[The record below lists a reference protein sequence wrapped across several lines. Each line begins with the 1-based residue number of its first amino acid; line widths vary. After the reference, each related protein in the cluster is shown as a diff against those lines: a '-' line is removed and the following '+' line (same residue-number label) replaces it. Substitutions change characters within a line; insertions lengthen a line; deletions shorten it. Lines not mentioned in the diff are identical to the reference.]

1 MKVRGRAVGDVP
13 LTVTREETA
22 GPGGDSAVTHVG
34 LFDFTGAF
42 REKRLSTAAFQAALK
57 SGWRFIDALPYW
69 MHDETCFA
77 EKGFVDEAVS
87 VDPDSLRPYP
97 FEDNA
102 ELAVADYAGPSA
114 AITPRPALTNM
125 IAKADALGFSAIG
138 GFEFEVIFLDE
149 DGASLRA
156 KNWSNLEAALPHN
169 RCWSGV
175 AAAADAD
182 FLKHVHDQLLAA
194 HIALDHHCM
203 ELGPGCVEY
212 TLAPEPILKAADDA
226 ALFKMFTRAIA
237 RRAGLTA
244 SFMAQ
249 LDAGFPGLGGHVSL
263 SLKDKSGAPVF
274 YDSADP
280 LGLSKTAKAF
290 LGGIVALTPELMCM
304 FAPSVNAYRRLR
316 PGNWAPRAANWG
328 IGNYSCGVRVVT
340 STPELTRFEFRLPGA
355 DTNCHMTAAMM
366 LGAGLWGIETGA
378 DPGAPVTGNGRDAE
392 VATDAQLPTSLEE
405 AARRFAKSDA
415 AAALFG
421 SAFVDHYSA
430 WCAAEA
436 AAFHAHVSAFERARY
451 LETL

>member
-1 MKVRGRAVGDVP
+1 M
-13 LTVTREETA
+13 
-22 GPGGDSAVTHVG
+22 G

-42 REKRLSTAAFQAALK
+42 REKRLSAAALQAAIAD
-57 SGWRFIDALPYW
+57 GWRFIDALPYW

-77 EKGFVDEAVS
+77 EKGFVDEAVAI
-87 VDPDSLRPYP
+87 DTGSLRPYP

-102 ELAVADYAGPSA
+102 QLVVADYAGPSA
-114 AITPRPALTNM
+114 AITPRPALIKM
-125 IAKADALGFSAIG
+125 IEKARGLGFSAIG
-138 GFEFEVIFLDE
+138 GFEFETIFLAE

-156 KNWSNLEAALPHN
+156 KNWSDLDAALPHN

-175 AAAADAD
+175 APAADAD
-182 FLKHVHDQLLAA
+182 FLKFVHDELLAG
-194 HIALDHHCM
+194 HVALDHHCM

-212 TLAPEPILKAADDA
+212 TLGPEPILKAADDA
-226 ALFKMFTRAIA
+226 ALFKIFTRAIA

-249 LDAGFPGLGGHVSL
+249 LDNGFPGLGGHISL
-263 SLKDKSGAPVF
+263 SLKDKSGAPAF
-274 YDSADP
+274 SDSADP
-280 LGLSKTAKAF
+280 HGLSKTAKAF

-340 STPELTRFEFRLPGA
+340 TTPELTRFEFRLPGA

-366 LGAGLWGIETGA
+366 LGAGLWGIENDA
-378 DPGAPVTGNGRDAE
+378 DPGEPVTGNGRDAE
-392 VATDAQLPTSLEE
+392 VAPDAQLPTSLEE

-415 AAALFG
+415 ARALFG
-421 SAFVDHYSA
+421 SAFVDHYAA

-451 LETL
+451 LESL

>member
-1 MKVRGRAVGDVP
+1 MSGWRRS
-13 LTVTREETA
+13 LTIAHDQTA
-22 GPGGDSAVTHVG
+22 APGGSSVAHVG

-42 REKRLSTAAFQAALK
+42 REKRLGGEAFQIALQN
-57 SGWRFIDALPYW
+57 GWRFIDALPYW
-69 MHDETCFA
+69 MHDETCFS
-77 EKGFVDEAVS
+77 EKGFVDEAVKIDAAS
-87 VDPDSLRPYP
+87 VRAYP

-102 ELAVADYAGPSA
+102 VLAIGDYAGASA
-114 AITPRPALTNM
+114 AITPRPALVRM
-125 IAKADALGFSAIG
+125 IEKAHEMGFSAIA
-138 GFEFEVIFLDE
+138 GFEFETIFLAE
-149 DGASLRA
+149 DGASLRD
-156 KNWSNLEAALPHN
+156 KNWSGLEPALPHN

-175 AAAADAD
+175 APAADAA
-182 FLKHVHDQLLAA
+182 FLKDVHDQLSAA

-226 ALFKMFTRAIA
+226 ALFKIFTRAIA

-249 LDAGFPGLGGHVSL
+249 LNDGFPGLGGHISL
-263 SLKDKSGAPVF
+263 SLTDKAGAPVF
-274 YDSADP
+274 HDGEDP
-280 LGLSKTAKAF
+280 HGLSKTAKAF
-290 LGGIVALTPELMCM
+290 LGGIVALSPELMCM

-340 STPELTRFEFRLPGA
+340 TTPETTRFEFRLPGA

-366 LGAGLWGIETGA
+366 LGAGLWGIETNA
-378 DPGAPVTGNGRDAE
+378 DPGAPVTGNGRDAD
-392 VATDAQLPTSLEE
+392 VAPDAELPTSLED
-405 AARRFAKSDA
+405 AARRFAKSQA

-421 SAFVDHYSA
+421 PAFVDHYA
-430 WCAAEA
+430 GWCAAES